1 MAEPIAG
8 PMWATESRL
17 PVKKDKG
24 GLPSGQTTVG
34 IERAGNRALL
44 HAAGLNRRD
53 LAKPFIAIADSSSD
67 LVPGHIH
74 LRELAR
80 QIALG
85 VAEAGGVAF
94 RFGVPAIC
102 DGVAMGHDGMR
113 YSLASRELIAD
124 CVESVVRAHA
134 LDGLVCLTNCD
145 KITPGMLMALL
156 RLDLPGLVV
165 TGGPMLTGRHRMVR
179 RDLVRDA
186 FEATGRFRAGEIDA
200 HELECME
207 MTACPGAGSCQG
219 LFTANTMNC
228 LTEALGLSLPLTGT
242 ALAVSAEKARLARE
256 AGRRAVELVRAGLR
270 PRRIATKKAF
280 ENAVRV
286 DMAVG
291 GSTNTCLHLVAVARE
306 AGIELKL
313 RDFDRLSRTTPRL
326 CSLRPG
332 GDHFLEDLHWAGGIP
347 AVEKRL
353 GKLLHDV
360 PTVSGLSVAKIAG
373 SAEIFDADVIRP
385 ANQPYSAEGG
395 IAVLAGTLAP
405 DGAVVKQSA
414 VSEKM
419 RRFEGRA
426 VVFEREESA
435 MKAILA
441 KKVKPGSVLVIR
453 YEGPRGGPGMREM
466 LAATAAIM
474 GMGLGNDVALVT
486 DGRFSGGTRGP
497 CIGHISPEAAAGG
510 PIALVRN
517 GDRIR
522 IDIPARKLELLVPAA
537 ELARRRKA
545 WKPVPPAVK
554 SGYLARYASM
564 VASADSGAVVQP

>member
-1 MAEPIAG
+1 
-8 PMWATESRL
+8 
-17 PVKKDKG
+17 VKQGKG
-24 GLPSGQTTVG
+24 GLPSGQATLG

-44 HAAGLNRRD
+44 HAVGLSRRD
-53 LAKPFIAIADSSSD
+53 LGKPFIAIADSSSD

-80 QIALG
+80 QVALG

-102 DGVAMGHDGMR
+102 DGVAMGHAGMG
-113 YSLASRELIAD
+113 YSLPSRELVAD

-156 RLDLPGLVV
+156 RLNLPGLAV
-165 TGGPMLTGRHRMVR
+165 TGGPMMTGRHRMVR

-186 FEATGRFRAGEIDA
+186 FESTGRFRAGEIDA
-200 HELECME
+200 RELECLE
-207 MTACPGAGSCQG
+207 LTACPGAGSCQG
-219 LFTANTMNC
+219 LFTANTMSC

-242 ALAVSAEKARLARE
+242 SLAVSSEKARLARE
-256 AGRRAVELVRAGLR
+256 AGIRAVELVRAGLR
-270 PRRIATKKAF
+270 PRSIATRKAF
-280 ENAVRV
+280 ENAIRV
-286 DMAVG
+286 DMAIG

-313 RDFDRLSRTTPRL
+313 KDFDRISRATPRL

-332 GDHFLEDLHWAGGIP
+332 GDYFLEDLHWAGGIP

-353 GKLLHDV
+353 GKLLHDL
-360 PTVSGLSVAKIAG
+360 PTVSGRSVAAIARA
-373 SAEIFDADVIRP
+373 AEVFDGEAIRP
-385 ANQPYSAEGG
+385 VDKPYSPEGG
-395 IAVLAGTLAP
+395 IAVLIGSLAP
-405 DGAVVKQSA
+405 AGAVVKQSA

-426 VVFEREESA
+426 MVFEREEAA

-466 LAATAAIM
+466 LAATAAIVGM
-474 GMGLGNDVALVT
+474 GMGDSVALVT

-522 IDIPARKLELLVPAA
+522 IDIPGRRLDLLVPAA
-537 ELARRRKA
+537 ELSRRRKS
-545 WKPVPPAVK
+545 WRPVPPAVT
-554 SGYLARYASM
+554 SGYLARYAPM
-564 VASADSGAVVQP
+564 VSSADTGAVVIP